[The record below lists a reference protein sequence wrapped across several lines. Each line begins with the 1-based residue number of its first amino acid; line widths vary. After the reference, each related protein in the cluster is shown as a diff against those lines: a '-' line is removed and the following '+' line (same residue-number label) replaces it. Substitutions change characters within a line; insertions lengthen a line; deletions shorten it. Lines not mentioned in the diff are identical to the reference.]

1 MSLLQKI
8 FLSEDFWSSFVQ
20 ISRYIDK
27 KVRFVAFSCQGRC
40 ARDILRAGE
49 NEKNTHATRAD
60 TRIRRSRC
68 GILSVL
74 SQAADGCGSG

>member
-27 KVRFVAFSCQGRC
+27 KVRFVAFSY
-40 ARDILRAGE
+40 
-49 NEKNTHATRAD
+49 
-60 TRIRRSRC
+60 
-68 GILSVL
+68 
-74 SQAADGCGSG
+74 